1 MRFVG
6 NLTLNLHDCGGQEG
20 FMKDYLSEQRHVRLQ
35 PLRGDG
41 EDRAFVLTGLSV
53 PRRCV
58 AHGSTEQGHHLQ
70 QRVGDDLHFRC
81 GFRQRRGAIHLHHL
95 PSSVL
100 ARSLAAHG

>member
-35 PLRGDG
+35 PLHDDG
-41 EDRAFVLTGLSV
+41 KYRAFVLTDLSV
-53 PRRCV
+53 PRCCD

-81 GFRQRRGAIHLHHL
+81 GFRQRRGAIHLHL
-95 PSSVL
+95 PPSAL
-100 ARSLAAHG
+100 ARSPAAHV